1 MIFVKS
7 NTTMKST
14 RVKAK
19 HAYQIRRGIHEARK
33 WFPNV
38 SGMTSL
44 EWRAFCRESYN
55 YLKRLLKEPNPFV

>member
-1 MIFVKS
+1 M
-7 NTTMKST
+7 
-14 RVKAK
+14 KAK
-19 HAYQIRRGIHEARK
+19 HAYQIRRGIMEARK

-44 EWRAFCRESYN
+44 EWRAFCRESSN